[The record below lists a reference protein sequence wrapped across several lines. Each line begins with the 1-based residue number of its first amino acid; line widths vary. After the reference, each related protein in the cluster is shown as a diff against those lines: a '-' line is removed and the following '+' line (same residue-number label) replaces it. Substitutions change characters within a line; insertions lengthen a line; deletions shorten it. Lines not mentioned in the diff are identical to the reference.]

1 MVSVDPTLTISIDR
15 TSLGLGPLVFSGR
28 TDLNVW
34 GILPGYQQ
42 PGLDPETRV
51 ASSRFT
57 HGEVAT
63 GFKWRQAM
71 HQFDAF
77 PNVTTAA
84 ALTTAKNEVRAA
96 LGRLSYTV
104 TVNENG
110 QSTTWAAQPGT
121 SVPSPIDWPELD
133 GLYPA
138 FSITIPCHPLP
149 GAGGQTAAL
158 YVVAP
163 TVPLA

>member
-42 PGLDPETRV
+42 PGLDPEERIV
-51 ASSRFT
+51 SSPLT
-57 HGEVAT
+57 HGEVST
-63 GFKWRQAM
+63 GFKWRGAL

-77 PNVTTAA
+77 PNVATPA
-84 ALTTAKNEVRAA
+84 ALTAAKAEARAA
-96 LGRLSYTV
+96 LGRQAYSV
-104 TVNENG
+104 TVVENG
-110 QSTTWAAQPGT
+110 ESTTWACRVGRFL
-121 SVPSPIDWPELD
+121 PSPIDYPELKY
-133 GLYPA
+133 LQPA

-149 GAGGQTAAL
+149 GAGGETPGI

-163 TVPLA
+163 TVPLP

>member
-1 MVSVDPTLTISIDR
+1 MATLSISIDR
-15 TSLGLGPLVFSGR
+15 TSLGLGPLVFSGN
-28 TDLNVW
+28 DDANVW

-42 PGLDPETRV
+42 PGLEPETRV
-51 ASSRFT
+51 ATSPFT

-63 GFKWRQAM
+63 RFKWRQAM

-77 PNVTTAA
+77 PSVASAAAMTTAE
-84 ALTTAKNEVRAA
+84 NEVRAA

-104 TVNENG
+104 TVNNNG
-110 QSTTWAAQPGT
+110 QVTTWDAQPG
-121 SVPSPIDWPELD
+121 SFVPSPIDWPELD

-138 FSITIPCHPLP
+138 YSITIPCYPI
-149 GAGGQTAAL
+149 AGGGGATAGL